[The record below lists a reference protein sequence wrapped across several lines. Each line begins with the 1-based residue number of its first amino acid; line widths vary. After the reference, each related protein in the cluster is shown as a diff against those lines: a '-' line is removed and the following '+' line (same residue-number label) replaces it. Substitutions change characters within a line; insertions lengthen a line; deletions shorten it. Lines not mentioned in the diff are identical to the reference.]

1 MLAPQNTQGE
11 QMGLY
16 GLHPRNT
23 PGTRFTLRDRP
34 GLSTRD
40 RGKLG
45 PSGESNAQPI
55 ESCPPGVLGV
65 F

>member
-1 MLAPQNTQGE
+1 
-11 QMGLY
+11 MGLY

-45 PSGESNAQPI
+45 PSGDSNAQPI
-55 ESCPPGVLGV
+55 ESGPPGVLGV